1 MSDIFDDI
9 MNFHGGIDFKE
20 KMREKAEAESS
31 GSGEKLKPSEKL
43 LADIGKAGFNMSQ
56 MEEVLKTRGNQ
67 LVISC
72 AGSGKTTTLVFKIL
86 YDLKT
91 GYATRV
97 VETAVGGTVRVT
109 DKIWVCTFL
118 RTGAEDLR
126 SSFKRWV
133 AKMGMPDVSDAI
145 QFSTI
150 HAEFSRALK
159 QYGFNKPII
168 DSSLNSKYLKEVV
181 SSYHLKNELGNS
193 LNADN
198 YRDLEGALTYTR
210 NRLDEK
216 RYDKEIYDEL
226 GISATLVDAILMGW
240 KQKRVENGF
249 IDYDDMQELIY
260 SECYEKHNEGL
271 INFIAN
277 RYNFLYIDEFQDTSQ
292 LQYEVLK
299 LYCRD
304 CKQIFAIGDD
314 DQTIYTWRGSD
325 NSIITTRFPED
336 FYPTINQLA
345 INYRCPSKILNA
357 IIPSIENNKN
367 RYDKPLQSSVE
378 GGEVRLLEGTSY
390 SDMAEKLVDGICAD
404 LNKGQT
410 VAILCRVNTDGLLPA
425 MLLDKINKFAYSIS
439 GEGMTLNSYIGTT
452 ALSIIKLFTERS
464 TPAVKRALNCL
475 AWDSYGINNLMTVCK
490 TNKLSIWD
498 IDEKDLAYSCPSI
511 AERLITWRNYRKNNG
526 DMRALKYVLQDY
538 RTRIFVK
545 DSQFNL
551 VMRSMLTTIESLLE
565 YSGNDTVEDFLYDLE
580 YMNERLKARVHND
593 RCFVKIVTVHE
604 FKGKEA
610 DSVYIWN
617 DSEDVFPIKKSMG
630 SESQLEEERRIH
642 YIACTR
648 AKKKSTIVY
657 LKNKKG
663 MFVEEMDLSEAGM
676 LSGSKAIMG
685 TLKNNLEEEG
695 NMQRFIN
702 SGVEDDESSESEF
715 VSGIVPGVNAP
726 CFDDNEFWG
735 SEE

>member
-1 MSDIFDDI
+1 MSEIFDDI

-20 KMREKAEAESS
+20 KMREKE
-31 GSGEKLKPSEKL
+31 EKKCTEKMKPSEKL
-43 LADIGKAGFNMSQ
+43 IYDIGKAGFTMTQ
-56 MEEVLKTRGNQ
+56 METILKTRGNQ

-72 AGSGKTTTLVFKIL
+72 AGSGKTTTLVFKIM

-91 GYATRV
+91 GYATRLI
-97 VETAVGGTVRVT
+97 ETQVGSQIRVT

-118 RTGAEDLR
+118 RSGAEELR
-126 SSFKRWV
+126 TSFKRWV
-133 AKMGMPDVSDAI
+133 AKMGMPDVSDSI

-150 HAEFSRALK
+150 HAEFTRALK
-159 QYGFNKPII
+159 QYGFSKPII
-168 DSSLNSKYLKEVV
+168 SASTNSKYLKDVV
-181 SSYHLKNELGNS
+181 STYHLQNDLGNP
-193 LNADN
+193 LNSEN

-226 GISATLVDAILMGW
+226 GISATLVDAILAEW
-240 KQKRVENGF
+240 KQKRVDNGF
-249 IDYDDMQELIY
+249 VDYDDMQELIY

-277 RYNFLYIDEFQDTSQ
+277 RYSFIYIDEFQDTSQ

-299 LYCRD
+299 LYCRS

-325 NSIITTRFPED
+325 NSIITKRFPED

-345 INYRCPSKILNA
+345 INYRCPSNILNA

-367 RYDKPLQSSVE
+367 RYDKPLQSSAE
-378 GGEVRLLEGTSY
+378 GGQVRLLEGTSY
-390 SDMAEKLVDGICAD
+390 TDMSEKLVDCICAD
-404 LNKGQT
+404 LNQGMS

-425 MLLDKINKFAYSIS
+425 VLLDKINKFAYSIS
-439 GEGMTLNSYIGTT
+439 GEGMTLDSYIGTT
-452 ALSIIKLFTERS
+452 ALSIVKLFTERS

-475 AWDSYGINNLMTVCK
+475 AWDTYGISNLMSVCK
-490 TNKLSIWD
+490 SNKLSIWD
-498 IDEKDLAYSCPSI
+498 VDEKDLTYSCPSI
-511 AERLITWRNYRKNNG
+511 AERLLTWRAYRKSNG
-526 DMRALKYVLQDY
+526 DMAALKYVLQDY
-538 RTRIFVK
+538 RTRVFVK
-545 DSQFNL
+545 DNQFNL
-551 VMRSMLTTIESLLE
+551 VMRSVLNTIESLLE
-565 YSGNDTVEDFLYDLE
+565 YSGNSSVDEFLYDLE
-580 YMNERLKARVHND
+580 YMDERLKARVKND

-617 DSEDVFPIKKSMG
+617 DSEDVFPIKKSVG
-630 SESQLEEERRIH
+630 FEDQIEEERRIH

-657 LKNKKG
+657 LKGKKG
-663 MFVEEMDLSEAGM
+663 QFLYEMNLDDAEVLDGTKS
-676 LSGSKAIMG
+676 IMG
-685 TLKNNLEEEG
+685 VLKSNLEEEG
-695 NMQRFIN
+695 NMKRFI
-702 SGVEDDESSESEF
+702 SSASDEESKDN
-715 VSGIVPGVNAP
+715 VVIPGVNAP

-735 SEE
+735 SDE

>member
-1 MSDIFDDI
+1 MSEIFDDI

-20 KMREKAEAESS
+20 KMREKE
-31 GSGEKLKPSEKL
+31 EKKCTEKMKPSEKL
-43 LADIGKAGFNMSQ
+43 IYDIGKAGFTMTQ
-56 MEEVLKTRGNQ
+56 METILKTRGNQ

-72 AGSGKTTTLVFKIL
+72 AGSGKTTTLVFKIM

-91 GYATRV
+91 GYATRLI
-97 VETAVGGTVRVT
+97 ETQVGSQVRVT

-118 RTGAEDLR
+118 RSGAEELR
-126 SSFKRWV
+126 TSFKRWV
-133 AKMGMPDVSDAI
+133 AKMGMPDVSDSI

-150 HAEFSRALK
+150 HAEFTRALK
-159 QYGFNKPII
+159 QYGFSKPII
-168 DSSLNSKYLKEVV
+168 SASTNSKYLKDVV
-181 SSYHLKNELGNS
+181 GTYHLQNDLGNP
-193 LNADN
+193 LNSEN

-226 GISATLVDAILMGW
+226 GISATLVDAILAEW
-240 KQKRVENGF
+240 KQKRVNNGF
-249 IDYDDMQELIY
+249 VDYDDMQELIY

-277 RYNFLYIDEFQDTSQ
+277 RYSFIYIDEFQDTSQ

-299 LYCRD
+299 LYCRS

-325 NSIITTRFPED
+325 NSIITKRFPED

-345 INYRCPSKILNA
+345 INYRCPSNILNA

-367 RYDKPLQSSVE
+367 RYDKPLQSSAE
-378 GGEVRLLEGTSY
+378 GGQVRLLEGTSY
-390 SDMAEKLVDGICAD
+390 TDMSEKLVDCICAD
-404 LNKGQT
+404 LNQGMS

-425 MLLDKINKFAYSIS
+425 VLLDKINKFAYSIS
-439 GEGMTLNSYIGTT
+439 GEGMTLDSYIGTT
-452 ALSIIKLFTERS
+452 ALSIVKLFTERS

-475 AWDSYGINNLMTVCK
+475 AWDTYGISNLMSVCK
-490 TNKLSIWD
+490 SNKLSIWD
-498 IDEKDLAYSCPSI
+498 VDEKDLTYSCPSI
-511 AERLITWRNYRKNNG
+511 AERLLTWRAYRKSNG
-526 DMRALKYVLQDY
+526 DMAALKYVLQDY
-538 RTRIFVK
+538 RTRVFVK
-545 DSQFNL
+545 DNQFNL
-551 VMRSMLTTIESLLE
+551 VMRSVLNTIESLLE
-565 YSGNDTVEDFLYDLE
+565 YSGNSSVDEFLYDLE
-580 YMNERLKARVHND
+580 YMDERLKARVKND

-617 DSEDVFPIKKSMG
+617 DSEDVFPIKKSVG
-630 SESQLEEERRIH
+630 FEDQIEEERRIH

-657 LKNKKG
+657 LKGKKG
-663 MFVEEMDLSEAGM
+663 QFLYEMNLDDAEVLDGTKS
-676 LSGSKAIMG
+676 IMG
-685 TLKNNLEEEG
+685 VLKSNLEEEG
-695 NMQRFIN
+695 NMKRFIA
-702 SGVEDDESSESEF
+702 SASDEEPKDN
-715 VSGIVPGVNAP
+715 IVIPGVNAP

-735 SEE
+735 SDE